1 MAYIV
6 IIVHYIRHLLMGN
19 LLGVRQMTLYTVFP
33 WLHISKVF
41 WVTLKLG
48 VYVVNMLL
56 CFSPCLLQSFH
67 MYVCCTFAN
76 VFTYLLFPSTFHQ
89 DGWDPPQLTL
99 WGPFFSVSGHITKWD
114 SWLAI
119 CLGLCV
125 SSVFLAIKWLPFANC
140 EKITTLSF
148 RSVYYHMKRSEVLI
162 NM

>member
-67 MYVCCTFAN
+67 MYVCYTFAN
-76 VFTYLLFPSTFHQ
+76 VFTYLLFSSTFHQ
-89 DGWDPPQLTL
+89 DG
-99 WGPFFSVSGHITKWD
+99 
-114 SWLAI
+114 
-119 CLGLCV
+119 
-125 SSVFLAIKWLPFANC
+125 
-140 EKITTLSF
+140 
-148 RSVYYHMKRSEVLI
+148 
-162 NM
+162 